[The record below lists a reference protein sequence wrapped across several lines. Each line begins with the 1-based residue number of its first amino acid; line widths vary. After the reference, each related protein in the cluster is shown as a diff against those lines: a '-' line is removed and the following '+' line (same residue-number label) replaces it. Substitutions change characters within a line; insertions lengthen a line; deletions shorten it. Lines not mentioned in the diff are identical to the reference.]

1 MFICDSAFSYQVPE
15 NGLYKIWTC
24 APQRPCTLA
33 VLLPHI
39 LRFCSDVWVNPIISL
54 QEWIFRVFAQGTLK
68 ILSCFCNAYSAQ
80 YKIWLIHLWPNLDT
94 RVQMLLPLFSCF
106 SESNYKIIKIT
117 FFSLAPVIQTMHYT
131 KFTHTFL
138 IEAANLSGSVLY
150 RYIYLILGGQ
160 AK

>member
-1 MFICDSAFSYQVPE
+1 
-15 NGLYKIWTC
+15 
-24 APQRPCTLA
+24 
-33 VLLPHI
+33 
-39 LRFCSDVWVNPIISL
+39 
-54 QEWIFRVFAQGTLK
+54 
-68 ILSCFCNAYSAQ
+68 
-80 YKIWLIHLWPNLDT
+80 
-94 RVQMLLPLFSCF
+94 MLLPLFSCF
-106 SESNYKIIKIT
+106 SESNYKIKKIT